1 MTDVRP
7 GTGERGGLRLFN
19 LFGIEIRLDFSVVII
34 FALIVYSLAAG
45 LFPQWHPEWTAAVSW
60 STAFTAG
67 IIFFASLLA
76 HELSHSLTARRF
88 GIRVP
93 RITLFLF
100 GGVAEIESEAETP
113 TAEFTIAIAG
123 PLMSALL
130 GISFMFI
137 ASSMMGEQTLSQLM
151 EMPEETMAQLNP
163 VVTACIWLGSVNMM
177 LAVFNLIPGF
187 PLDGGRVFR
196 AIVWRLTGDH
206 LLATRMAAT
215 AGKWFGWG
223 IMGLG
228 FWNLLVLKSLGG
240 LWLVLI
246 GWFLSHLATASYTQL
261 LTQRSLR
268 ALRVGD
274 VMRTRFDRVPGDVSL
289 DDFIEN
295 YLLRSSQQL
304 WPVAHDGRVVGTI
317 SFAEA
322 AAVPTSER
330 SGRRVS
336 EVMSAL
342 EGSRVLDIDA
352 QAATALSALLS
363 SGDEPVAVLR
373 GDQVVGLIRGSD
385 ILRWIM
391 LHQDRQA
398 ERAL

>member
-1 MTDVRP
+1 MTEVRS
-7 GTGERGGLRLFN
+7 GTAERGGLRLFT
-19 LFGIEIRLDFSVVII
+19 LFGIEIRLDFSVIII
-34 FALIVYSLAAG
+34 FTLIVYSLAAG
-45 LFPQWHPEWTAAVSW
+45 LFPQWHPDWSAPVAWGTALA
-60 STAFTAG
+60 AG

-113 TAEFTIAIAG
+113 GAEFTIAIAG
-123 PLMSALL
+123 PLMSAVL
-130 GISFMFI
+130 GIGFMFI
-137 ASSMMGEQTLSQLM
+137 ASSMMGERTLAGLV
-151 EMPEETMAQLNP
+151 ETPEETMAQLSP

-177 LAVFNLIPGF
+177 LAIFNLIPGF

-196 AIVWRLTGDH
+196 AVVWQLTGDH

-223 IMGLG
+223 IMALG
-228 FWNLLVLKSLGG
+228 FWNLFVLKSLGG

-274 VMRTRFDRVPGDVSL
+274 VMRTRFDDVPADVTL
-289 DDFIEN
+289 EDFVEN

-304 WPVAHDGRVVGTI
+304 WPVMADGRVVGTI

-322 AAVPTSER
+322 SAVPAGDR
-330 SGRRVS
+330 AGRRVRDA
-336 EVMSAL
+336 MSDLA
-342 EGSRVLDIDA
+342 GSRVIDMDA
-352 QAATALSALLS
+352 QATAALSTLLRT
-363 SGDEPVAVLR
+363 GDEPVAVVR

-391 LHQDRQA
+391 LHQERQSS
-398 ERAL
+398 